1 MTYKHIALFD
11 ANFAVIGQRVQ
22 MTVSNLSQN
31 IRQWNASKLFQ
42 AFHTRWPFGDFV
54 VLAVDFDFNFVFMPM
69 MLFSW
74 ALVRR
79 WRFFYVVHNKC
90 DAQLRAPSHQRWPRQ
105 TFRAFSIALADDVL

>member
-1 MTYKHIALFD
+1 
-11 ANFAVIGQRVQ
+11 
-22 MTVSNLSQN
+22 
-31 IRQWNASKLFQ
+31 
-42 AFHTRWPFGDFV
+42 
-54 VLAVDFDFNFVFMPM
+54 VFMPM